1 MRAEGG
7 GSSSSGELIQIVIL
21 TLFIT
26 SGFLGV
32 ASLIFGL
39 MIPSRRS
46 DADAQARDL
55 NNLIK
60 TFRDPQVLN
69 VRDSFEQFRREIGGL
84 GIRDVIRV
92 SLGGLKNNVEHFPI
106 TNIKPIGNTVA
117 YTQKLKIKDA
127 KLQPVFDFLARVRQK
142 HRGVHAGDINLT
154 RGRGRGAAKA
164 SDLWNV
170 DLTFYLYQNKE
181 IEKLYKKVVPKDAP
195 KDPPDEASPPA
206 ANVPA
211 KDGDAAPDGD

>member
-1 MRAEGG
+1 MRAERG

-39 MIPSRRS
+39 MIPNRQNG
-46 DADAQARDL
+46 AEAQARDL
-55 NNLIK
+55 DNLIK
-60 TFRDPQVLN
+60 MLKDPQVRK
-69 VRDSFEQFRREIGGL
+69 VRDSFEQFRREIGGKS
-84 GIRDVIRV
+84 IRDVIRL

-106 TNIKPIGNTVA
+106 TNIKRTGNTVA

-154 RGRGRGAAKA
+154 RGRGRSAANA

-170 DLTFYLYQNKE
+170 DLTFYLFQNEE
-181 IEKLYKKVVPKDAP
+181 IQKLYVPK
-195 KDPPDEASPPA
+195 ENQPPA
-206 ANVPA
+206 VKVPVDDD
-211 KDGDAAPDGD
+211 KSEPVDDG